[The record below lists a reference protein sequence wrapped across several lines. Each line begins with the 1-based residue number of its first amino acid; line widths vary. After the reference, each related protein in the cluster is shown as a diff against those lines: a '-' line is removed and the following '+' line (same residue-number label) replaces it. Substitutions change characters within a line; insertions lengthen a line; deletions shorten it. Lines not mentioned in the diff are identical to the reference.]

1 MENQI
6 NTRELRIVQVEKLK
20 ELKAQEKN
28 LRKLQDELEKIN
40 SKIQNKTDLSR
51 DDLAFLSELGWLA
64 ALAVTITGIAANI

>member
-6 NTRELRIVQVEKLK
+6 NTHELRIVQVEKLK

-28 LRKLQDELEKIN
+28 LKKLQDELEKIN
-40 SKIQNKTDLSR
+40 SKIKNKTELSR